1 MLNLMQNY
9 GIFTKVTILQE
20 PIANEAKEQEKVLP
34 FILGFWLQLALHKF
48 FKLYTLEAFFNA
60 Q

>member
-9 GIFTKVTILQE
+9 GIFTKVITVLQE

-34 FILGFWLQLALHKF
+34 FILGFWL
-48 FKLYTLEAFFNA
+48 
-60 Q
+60 